1 MATGIVNPHSV
12 AVAGGAFNPETD
24 ITWHTLFWA
33 EGTKYKATNTVN
45 AAPIVTVPD
54 EYGAVA
60 DYAVSSLAAGSP
72 NFTHQTGTAGVLNG
86 QPHWKTT
93 SANHGTMSTGIWSKA
108 FPSGPT
114 TSLII
119 ICEPDAVRVM
129 GMLID
134 GPMNGGYGF
143 VQDQV
148 QGSYGLRLYGPDATG
163 LTNFYSG
170 QQLAG
175 GSVSAIRISKSTI
188 ASAAYLHLNGLA
200 PILFGSATGGWSG
213 YGYPTHQG
221 VHLNSYSSGTPGSY
235 PFNGAMPFVGIY
247 DGQIS
252 SHAKWND
259 LKAWALSHYGATLT

>member
-12 AVAGGAFNPETD
+12 AAAAGGAFNPETD

-33 EGTKYKATNTVN
+33 EGTKYKATNSVN
-45 AAPIVTVPD
+45 GAQITTVPD
-54 EYGAVA
+54 EYGAAA
-60 DYAVSSLAAGSP
+60 DDATMATGSP
-72 NFTHQTGTAGVLNG
+72 HFTHQTGTAGVLNG

-93 SANHGTMSTGIWSKA
+93 NSIHGQMTTGIWTKA
-108 FPSGPT
+108 VPSGPT

-119 ICEPDAVRVM
+119 ICEPDAARLM

-143 VQDQV
+143 IQDQV
-148 QGSYGLRLYGPDATG
+148 SGSYGLRLYGPDATG

-170 QQLAG
+170 QRLAG
-175 GSVSAIRISKSTI
+175 GSVNAIRISKSTI
-188 ASAAYLHLNGLA
+188 AADAYLHLNGLA
-200 PILFGSATGGWSG
+200 PILFGSASGGWSH
-213 YGYPTHQG
+213 YGYPNQG
-221 VHLNSYSSGTPGSY
+221 VHLNSYSSGTSGSF

-252 SHAKWND
+252 SHAQWSN
-259 LKAWALSHYGATLT
+259 LQAWALSHYGATLT